1 MSFSRQYLRGFALA
15 GIFFLVG
22 CPNPGPGPDTSPPG
36 VNPVIQ
42 LGSLLLILLTMASAS
57 AVRMSIGQAF
67 P

>member
-15 GIFFLVG
+15 GVFFLVG
-22 CPNPGPGPDTSPPG
+22 CSQPGPDTSPPG